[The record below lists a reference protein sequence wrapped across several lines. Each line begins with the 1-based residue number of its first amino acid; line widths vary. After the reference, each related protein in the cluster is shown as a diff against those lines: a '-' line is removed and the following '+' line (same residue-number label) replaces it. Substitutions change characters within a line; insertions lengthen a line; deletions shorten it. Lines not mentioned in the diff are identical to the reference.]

1 MEFVQYFG
9 REVKCYP
16 TSNEQHYIT
25 NKNPAAQNNRSIIM
39 LEWLAEQNPRDIIPI
54 ISVIGGVI
62 FLTTIIVTS
71 HWASVRRVET
81 KARLREAELA
91 LKQEM
96 IERGMSAD
104 DIIRVID
111 AGQRKAVRDEEDAG
125 EPSSAI
131 S

>member
-1 MEFVQYFG
+1 
-9 REVKCYP
+9 
-16 TSNEQHYIT
+16 
-25 NKNPAAQNNRSIIM
+25 M

-71 HWASVRRVET
+71 HWASVRRTEI
-81 KARLREAELA
+81 KNRLREAELA

>member
-1 MEFVQYFG
+1 
-9 REVKCYP
+9 
-16 TSNEQHYIT
+16 
-25 NKNPAAQNNRSIIM
+25 M

-71 HWASVRRVET
+71 HWASVRRTEI
-81 KARLREAELA
+81 KNRLREAELP

>member
-1 MEFVQYFG
+1 MLDWL
-9 REVKCYP
+9 
-16 TSNEQHYIT
+16 
-25 NKNPAAQNNRSIIM
+25 AAQN
-39 LEWLAEQNPRDIIPI
+39 PRELVPLVAI
-54 ISVIGGVI
+54 VGGVI

-71 HWASVRRVET
+71 HWASVRRSET
-81 KARLREAELA
+81 KGRLREAELA